1 MDEKHPYRPFMPL
14 SDSGIDRAG
23 LRRSDA
29 DGLAVARRHEHVRV
43 LLMRGGEPLAQPGRE
58 RAASLVWLGGAAFA
72 LSPAMEVFLGED
84 EDGAP
89 LFALDMGNGFD
100 LAASPIAGLGE
111 FHDFRGAVQAMSPFE
126 ASAAATA
133 RALFEWHRN
142 HGFCARCGAASHVA
156 EAGWKRECPSCGREH
171 FPRTDPVAIM
181 LPVRDGQALL
191 GRQAAWP
198 AGMWSC
204 LAGFIEPGESIEQ
217 GACREVLEEAG
228 IEADPFD
235 VRYLFSQPWPF
246 PSSLMIGLIMGVET
260 RDITVDPHE
269 LEDARWFTRE
279 EIVEML
285 EGRHPNAF
293 CPPPLAVA
301 HHIVRAW
308 VEETAE

>member
-1 MDEKHPYRPFMPL
+1 MDEKHPYRPLMPL

-29 DGLAVARRHEHVRV
+29 DWLAQARRHDEVRV
-43 LLMRGGEPLAQPGRE
+43 LLMCGGEPLTQPSGRQA
-58 RAASLVWLGGAAFA
+58 RLLWLGEAAFT

-89 LFALDMGNGFD
+89 LFALDMGASFD
-100 LAASPIAGLGE
+100 LGASPIAGLGP
-111 FHDFRGAVQAMSPFE
+111 FQDFRGAVQAMSAFE

-133 RALFEWHRN
+133 RALFEWHRS
-142 HGFCARCGAASHVA
+142 HGFCARCGAPSRAV

-181 LPVRDGQALL
+181 LPTRDGQALL

-198 AGMWSC
+198 PGMWSC

-217 GACREVLEEAG
+217 GACRELLEEAG
-228 IEADPFD
+228 IEADPGS

-246 PSSLMIGLIMGVET
+246 PSSLMIGLLMGAET
-260 RDITVDPHE
+260 TDITVDPHE
-269 LEDARWFTRE
+269 LENARWFGRQ
-279 EIVEML
+279 EIMEML
-285 EGRHPNAF
+285 EGRHPDAF

-301 HHIVRAW
+301 HHIIRAW